1 MKRVLS
7 FVVGALGV
15 ALLGGCPIYSSG
27 GGGGNCGQSTCGC
40 STPADCPSGSTCDSA
55 GLCEVGDCTQT
66 GCVSGYTCTVQN
78 GSATCIATNKPDGGT
93 DASKPYSGCF
103 ADTDCTSTGT
113 GSKCLN
119 SVCTAPA
126 NQCADATQ
134 CGANEQCVQGV
145 CTPSCSTTVACPTGY
160 TCDTTNGVC
169 TGNATPCTL
178 GGNQCSGGTVCVQ
191 GHCDTA
197 CGTNN
202 SCATGLVCINGGCMP
217 DQKPNFVCNTDGVQD
232 ACATGSICLRHNCY
246 IACDPNN
253 TSSCATADQFN
264 ICKAVTTSTGTYD
277 VCGSAT
283 NLGNQCDPTVGK
295 NCAGTAI
302 CIDGYCR

>member
-1 MKRVLS
+1 MKRILS

-15 ALLGGCPIYSSG
+15 ALLGGCPIYSG
-27 GGGGNCGQSTCGC
+27 GGGGGTCDQNTCGC
-40 STPADCPSGSTCDSA
+40 SAPSDCPNGSTCDSA

-66 GCVSGYTCTVQN
+66 GCVSGYTCTIQN
-78 GSATCIATNKPDGGT
+78 GSATCVAKTDGGGT
-93 DASKPYSGCF
+93 DGGKPYSGCF
-103 ADTDCTSTGT
+103 ADTDCSGTGA

-145 CTPSCSTTVACPTGY
+145 CTPSCSGTTACPTGY
-160 TCDTTNGVC
+160 TCDLTNGVC
-169 TGNATPCTL
+169 TGNSNPCTL
-178 GGNQCSGGTVCVQ
+178 GGSQCTSGTVCVQ

-197 CGTNN
+197 CGPNN
-202 SCATGLVCINGGCMP
+202 TCSNGLVCINGGCMP
-217 DQKPNFVCNTDGVQD
+217 DQKPNFVCNTEGVQD

-246 IACDPNN
+246 IACSPNAPN
-253 TSSCATADQFN
+253 ACATADQFN
-264 ICKAVTTSTGTYD
+264 ICKTVTTTTGSYN
-277 VCGSAT
+277 VCGSAS
-283 NLGNQCDPTVGK
+283 NLGSDCDPTIGK
-295 NCAGTAI
+295 NCPGTGV